1 MKVLSFYN
9 IKGGVGKTTFAVN
22 TAFEA
27 ARSGLKTLIWDLD
40 PQASASY
47 ILRIAPK
54 FKGEI
59 KRVAEKNPRLSKSIK
74 ETDWPLLDILPGDF
88 ELRTLSQSLQEHKRQ
103 ANRLN
108 LSIKYLQ
115 PHYDLIVID
124 SPPEASLVSENIIN
138 SSNLICA
145 PVIPNYLSLNSLDQ
159 FMVFVDQA
167 KKRSTNTCAAFN
179 FVDQRKKLHKEII
192 KSYLGADPRFID
204 HFIPA
209 SSLVESMATRRNPVQ
224 CISPNSAVA
233 EAFKE
238 ICEDLLTLIND

>member
-27 ARSGLKTLIWDLD
+27 ARTGLKTLLWDLD

-47 ILRIAPK
+47 ILRVAPK
-54 FKGEI
+54 FRGEL
-59 KRVAEKNPRLSKSIK
+59 KRVVEKDPKLSKSIK
-74 ETDWPLLDILPGDF
+74 ESDWPLLDILPGDF
-88 ELRTLSQSLQEHKRQ
+88 ELRKLSQNILDHKKQ
-103 ANRLN
+103 ADRLS

-124 SPPEASLVSENIIN
+124 SPPEASIVSENIIS

-159 FMVFVDQA
+159 FMVFVEQV
-167 KKRSTNTCAAFN
+167 KKKSTNTCAAFN
-179 FVDQRKKLHKEII
+179 FVDQRKKLHKEIVHN
-192 KSYLGADPRFID
+192 YLGTDPRFID
-204 HFIPA
+204 HFIPS

-224 CISPNSAVA
+224 CISPNSTIAVA
-233 EAFKE
+233 FQG

>member
-27 ARSGLKTLIWDLD
+27 ARTGLKTLLWDLD

-54 FKGEI
+54 FKGDI
-59 KRVAEKNPRLSKSIK
+59 KRVGEKNPGLSKSIK

-88 ELRTLSQSLQEHKRQ
+88 ELRTLSQNLQDHKRQ

-108 LSIKYLQ
+108 FSIKYLQ
-115 PHYDLIVID
+115 PDYDLIVID

-159 FMVFVDQA
+159 FTVFVDRA
-167 KKRSTNTCAAFN
+167 KKKGTNTCAAFN
-179 FVDQRKKLHKEII
+179 FVDQRKRLHKEII
-192 KSYLGADPRFID
+192 QSYLGSDPRFID

-209 SSLVESMATRRNPVQ
+209 SSLVESMTTRRNPVQ
-224 CISPNSAVA
+224 CISPNSIVA
-233 EAFKE
+233 QAFKN